1 MRNYIIADNQ
11 ELTRFA
17 LESLLQKDEE
27 NVIYRAFDKARLV
40 ELLKEHNLA
49 ASKYER
55 LNLPFEYHGTDEKT
69 LEKYRSVLEP
79 LGLPVK
85 ICRVQ

>member
-1 MRNYIIADNQ
+1 MSQ
-11 ELTRFA
+11 HQL
-17 LESLLQKDEE
+17 
-27 NVIYRAFDKARLV
+27 

-69 LEKYRSVLEP
+69 LEKYRSVLAP